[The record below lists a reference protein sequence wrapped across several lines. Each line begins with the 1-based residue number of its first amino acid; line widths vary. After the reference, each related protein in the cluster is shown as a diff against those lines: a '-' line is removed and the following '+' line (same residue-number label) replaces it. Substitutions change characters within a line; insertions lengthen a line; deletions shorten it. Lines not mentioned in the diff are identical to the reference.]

1 MTDPSHKPF
10 LFSFSRMV
18 LLLMFR
24 LFHRWSVKGEEYIP
38 ATGGCLLA
46 ANHTSF
52 LDPPAIGCAVQKR
65 VVRFMARDTL
75 FKKGLGEWFMKSV
88 AAFPISRDRGDVGA
102 LKKCVQLLKSG
113 DCVGIFPEG
122 TRSRDGQLK
131 AIKPG
136 IGFLIVA
143 AGVPVV
149 PAYIHGTFDAL
160 PRGAKWPRPR
170 PVQVIIGPP
179 IQPDELLKFGK
190 GRDSYEKVAQLVFE
204 RIKALQPASP

>member
-1 MTDPSHKPF
+1 
-10 LFSFSRMV
+10 
-18 LLLMFR
+18 
-24 LFHRWSVKGEEYIP
+24 
-38 ATGGCLLA
+38 
-46 ANHTSF
+46 
-52 LDPPAIGCAVQKR
+52 
-65 VVRFMARDTL
+65 MARDTL
-75 FKKGLGEWFMKSV
+75 FKKGLGEWFMKGV

-102 LKKCVQLLKSG
+102 LKKCVHLLKSG

-170 PVQVIIGPP
+170 PIQVHHRTAHSAGRIVTV
-179 IQPDELLKFGK
+179 FGK

-204 RIKALQPASP
+204 RIKALQPTST